1 MKNFGQFWRCSVL
14 AVLFAVGCQLAPE
27 YRRPSST
34 IPAAF
39 PEPGGVAGKAAA
51 DRTADDVFR
60 DVRLQCLIR
69 IAVSN
74 NLDLRIATLK
84 VEQSQAQYR
93 ITRSAIYPG
102 LDATASFTRSH
113 NAGHSGNTWS
123 ASLGNTAYEVD
134 LFGRVRSLNQKNLES
149 FFATEE
155 ACRSARISL
164 VAQVARQYLA
174 LRHAELQLKLARETY
189 ESVEASLR
197 VNRNLVD
204 AGASN
209 ELDLRTA
216 EGQVQQARLKIL
228 EFERGVAEAKDAL
241 FPLLGQTLPETIPD
255 PMDSDF
261 EESIEEVSAGLP
273 SDLAQRRP
281 DILEAEHQLKSA
293 NANVGAARAAFFPKI
308 TLTQDEGV
316 SSSELQ
322 KLFSAGTGF
331 WSLTPQVS
339 LPILTGGRTRAN
351 LDSAR
356 TEVAIE
362 VANYQKTIQ
371 TAFQE
376 VSDAVTEAGSY
387 RTELGVRNAQ
397 VKTQAAR
404 FELAEA
410 RYRHGEDAYL
420 NVLSAQQDLYG
431 AQRGLLDTWLSLL
444 NSRVTLFKALGG
456 GWK

>member
-1 MKNFGQFWRCSVL
+1 
-14 AVLFAVGCQLAPE
+14 
-27 YRRPSST
+27 
-34 IPAAF
+34 
-39 PEPGGVAGKAAA
+39 
-51 DRTADDVFR
+51 
-60 DVRLQCLIR
+60 
-69 IAVSN
+69 VSN